1 MPWPTRCFANGKQPV
16 ICHRYVHEGILDVPL
31 ARACKSLQALPT
43 SSSRY
48 TRRPFVLT
56 GLVAYPFG
64 TPCPSHS
71 LSAFQV
77 GDASGDADDG
87 AIDDTHLYTE
97 ALTTKPPP
105 GPEMGFAGTALSGNR
120 RLSPPPPPQP
130 PSTGAETPTRAV
142 DASMEVEEKAG
153 VVHARG
159 DYACPQI
166 DCPTCTM
173 INHII
178 DESIT
183 QCAMCGGKLFLEGT

>member
-1 MPWPTRCFANGKQPV
+1 MFPWLGRAKYLGTTEILER
-16 ICHRYVHEGILDVPL
+16 ICQMTI
-31 ARACKSLQALPT
+31 C
-43 SSSRY
+43 
-48 TRRPFVLT
+48 LT
-56 GLVAYPFG
+56 GLMTYPIG
-64 TPCPSHS
+64 TPCPSRS
-71 LSAFQV
+71 LPACQV
-77 GDASGDADDG
+77 GDASGEPDDG

-105 GPEMGFAGTALSGNR
+105 GPEMGFAGTALSGSR

-142 DASMEVEEKAG
+142 DVSMEVEEKAG

-183 QCAMCGGKLFLEGT
+183 QCAMCGGKLFHEGT